1 MSYIRFLYGN
11 PNIVIICLSVICMYV
26 CIKLNYIFNFFLFSE
41 GQKDRQDSSGQCFLQ
56 ADLSYL
62 ENPDAKGF
70 LQRGKCLN

>member
-1 MSYIRFLYGN
+1 
-11 PNIVIICLSVICMYV
+11 MYV